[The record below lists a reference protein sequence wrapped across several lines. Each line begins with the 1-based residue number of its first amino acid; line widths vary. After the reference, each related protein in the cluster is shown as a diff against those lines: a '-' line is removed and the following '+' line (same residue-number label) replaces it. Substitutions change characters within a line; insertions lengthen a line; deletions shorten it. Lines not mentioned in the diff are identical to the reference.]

1 MARINHGRNEAR
13 FPFSRFSFSSRDV
26 KLVGNSVAGDV
37 IAGPAASNM
46 LQPAS
51 FDPQPPVLDPQSAVV
66 DRQRLDAVLQ
76 TGLLETPP
84 EESFDRLT
92 RLAAK
97 LIGVPTTFISLVDE
111 SRDFYKSCFGFG
123 EPLSTTRQLEGRTFC
138 HHAIVSS
145 APLVIEDTMANPVFR
160 EVPTVQSLGVRAY
173 AGIPLVTD
181 DGQAIG
187 SFCAIDFAPRRW
199 SALDVEILTELAR
212 SAMREIKLRTAVR
225 AAQDAV
231 RSREEVLAVVAH
243 DLRAPLNFI
252 KMGAQLVA
260 DAPDA
265 KENAHLLER
274 VQGAVDLMGL
284 LIEDLLEVAKIEAGA
299 ISVRPRPVSPQ
310 TLVDDAIQM
319 SGPLALRHQSRLIA
333 ESTPG
338 LPLVLADY
346 ERILRVFSNLI
357 VNAVKFSGA
366 STDVRV
372 TAEPGDGTVRFSVI
386 DTGTGILPQDLER
399 IFDRFWQADSADTRG
414 AGLGLA
420 IVKAIV
426 TAHGGTIGVTSTVGA
441 GSNFYF
447 DLPAAPALPSGR
459 VA

>member
-1 MARINHGRNEAR
+1 MAIPLSTI
-13 FPFSRFSFSSRDV
+13 PFSAPSS
-26 KLVGNSVAGDV
+26 AT
-37 IAGPAASNM
+37 A
-46 LQPAS
+46 
-51 FDPQPPVLDPQSAVV
+51 PQCDPQSVIA
-66 DRQRLDAVLQ
+66 DSQRLEAVLQ
-76 TGLLETPP
+76 TGLLDTPP

-97 LIGVPTTFISLVDE
+97 LIGVPTTFISLVDQG
-111 SRDFYKSCFGFG
+111 RDFYKSCFGFG

-145 APLVIEDTMANPVFR
+145 ASLVINDTMADPIFR
-160 EVPTVQSLGVRAY
+160 EIPTVQSLGVRAY
-173 AGIPLVTD
+173 AGIPLITD

-187 SFCAIDFAPRRW
+187 SFCAIDFAPRNW
-199 SALDVEILTELAR
+199 SVLDVEILTELAA

-243 DLRAPLNFI
+243 DLRTPLNFI

-260 DAPDA
+260 EAPDA

-284 LIEDLLEVAKIEAGA
+284 LIDDLLEVAKIEAGGM
-299 ISVRPRPVSPQ
+299 SVHPRPLSAQ
-310 TLVDDAIQM
+310 TLVEDAIQM
-319 SGPLALRHQSRLIA
+319 SGPLALRHQSELVA
-333 ESTPG
+333 DCEPG
-338 LPLVLADY
+338 LPNVLADY

-366 STDVRV
+366 DTEVRV
-372 TAEPGDGTVRFSVI
+372 TAARGNGTVRFAVI
-386 DTGTGILPQDLER
+386 DSGSGISSADLER
-399 IFDRFWQADSADTRG
+399 IFDRFWQADSADRRG

-426 TAHGGTIGVTSTVGA
+426 TAHGGTIGVSSTVGA

-447 DLPAAPALPSGR
+447 DLPVAPTVPGFRAE
-459 VA
+459 